1 MYNLIQHSVPHHM
14 VRRMLVTQRPS
25 AAAAVMLSGGKKR
38 GKVSHGI
45 FSSPQLESGPMHA
58 CSDSGGIYTRTNE
71 IGSGIRDVCM
81 RREGDP
87 YTAAEGA
94 EGAAADVAVGG
105 LLERRRRLHGP
116 TAPAACSGSGP
127 ELACLASA
135 IYGGGDGENRRP
147 TR

>member
-1 MYNLIQHSVPHHM
+1 M

-25 AAAAVMLSGGKKR
+25 AAAAVM
-38 GKVSHGI
+38 
-45 FSSPQLESGPMHA
+45 
-58 CSDSGGIYTRTNE
+58 
-71 IGSGIRDVCM
+71 
-81 RREGDP
+81 
-87 YTAAEGA
+87 TAAEGA

-127 ELACLASA
+127 ELACLTSA